1 MEELNIKVTKMT
13 ADALR
18 KVSEEAHLSIGEV
31 VDRYALNVAPY
42 DPKQAVLLIV
52 EHYLICVS
60 RLSQKGS
67 DQVFGEICGV
77 FLGTIPPEELDEVVS
92 RIKSTRNWE
101 HPAVEPPTEE
111 ERMAFRKTIDSM
123 TQSDKAEYMREVLY
137 SLLHG

>member
-1 MEELNIKVTKMT
+1 MEKLEIEVTSKT
-13 ADALR
+13 AEVLR
-18 KVSEEAHLSIGEV
+18 KVAKEAYIPIGEV

-42 DPKQAVLLIV
+42 DPKQAVLLIL

-60 RLSQKGS
+60 RLSQKDS

-123 TQSDKAEYMREVLY
+123 TQSDKAECMRAVLY